1 MDACWGLSYLSDGPS
16 EQIQVQKPSPPCAMT
31 RVFGGEPM
39 LAADPGDTYHHRHHH
54 HLHLCNQ
61 AVIQAGCLPMLV
73 ALLDSPIVEVL
84 SPTIRTIGNL
94 VTGSD
99 THTQMVVEANVLT
112 PLRKL
117 VASSKP
123 DIVRLSPPYSLPLP
137 ATNPGHSRA
146 ARQLLCVR
154 LCV

>member
-16 EQIQVQKPSPPCAMT
+16 EQIQVQKPSPPCAVT
-31 RVFGGEPM
+31 RVFGGEPK
-39 LAADPGDTYHHRHHH
+39 LAADPGDTYHHHL

-123 DIVRLSPPYSLPLP
+123 DIVRLSPPYSLRTRDTHGLLV
-137 ATNPGHSRA
+137 NHRA
-146 ARQLLCVR
+146 CV
-154 LCV
+154 CVCV